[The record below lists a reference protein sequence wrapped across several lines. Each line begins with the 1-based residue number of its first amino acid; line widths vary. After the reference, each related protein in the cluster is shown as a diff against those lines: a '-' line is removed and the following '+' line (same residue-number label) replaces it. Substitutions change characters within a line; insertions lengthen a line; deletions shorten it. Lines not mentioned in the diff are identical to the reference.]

1 MKPLE
6 IQIATHT
13 PVELGPYPL
22 HLDGLLFW
30 TLYAHTDDAG
40 QALAMLEGMLS
51 RQHGV
56 FQASAMA
63 FARTPLEPVTLRQT
77 VHPTCFDW
85 SEWDLPTDRKS
96 IMELGG
102 PFRSRMTKYQAWA
115 APALIFHAVGD
126 AKAIERVLRATPGI
140 GTNSNKGSGEI
151 RAVSVREVAT
161 DHSWFFQGELAR
173 TLPVELFPDGPGLPM
188 QARITPPY
196 NVGKTVSCFVPD
208 FRVITCTHTEV

>member
-30 TLYAHTDDAG
+30 TLCAHTDDAD
-40 QALAMLEGMLS
+40 QALSLLKGMLA
-51 RQHGV
+51 HKDGV
-56 FQASAMA
+56 FLASALA
-63 FARTPLEPVTLRQT
+63 FVRTPLEPVTLRQA

-85 SEWDLPTDRKS
+85 ADWELPTDRKS
-96 IMELGG
+96 VLELGG
-102 PFRSRMTKYQAWA
+102 PFRARMTKYQAWS

-126 AKAIERVLRATPGI
+126 AVAIERVLRATPGI

-161 DHSWFFQGELAR
+161 DQSWFCEGKLSR
-173 TLPVELFPDGPGLPM
+173 TLPIELCPDGAGLPM
-188 QARITPPY
+188 SARIFPPY
-196 NVGKTVSCFVPD
+196 NRGKSLNCFVPD
-208 FRVITCTHTEV
+208 FRVITRTHTEV